1 MAVLATG
8 TVIVSTSRFGLGA
21 RFGVGAC
28 GGAGV
33 GRGLTSEAARWLWA
47 TFLAVVSSGW
57 ASVASWWN
65 S

>member
-1 MAVLATG
+1 M
-8 TVIVSTSRFGLGA
+8 VSTSRFGLGA